1 MRKNNANVHH
11 SHKGNRS
18 KLPTLKE
25 IAQHVGVSISTVSR
39 VLNND
44 TSRHISPETKSKIW
58 RAAKDLGYRV
68 KEPADPASAA
78 PSASAARAAK
88 GAGKPST
95 AARQVGCI
103 VSAPQNKYNH
113 PYFSPILAG
122 IEKKLAELECVLAYV
137 ITQEEIQGETAIRKL
152 VQDTR
157 LDGIVIVEGIE
168 PGMYDYIKKVVP
180 AVVGIDISD
189 PTVPVISY
197 DRVQAAKT
205 AVRHL
210 IEQGH
215 TRIAFIGGAGMS
227 GDMEREKRCR
237 GYKYAMQEA
246 GLAIEPRWIINAGWD
261 VNLSYARMAEL
272 LDDGKASRPTAV
284 FAASDMMAISAMRA
298 AAERGFDIPHDIAF
312 VGLDNIELSQYTSPP
327 LTTIHIPK
335 HEIGMMAAKVL
346 VDQIEGNIPL
356 PFKML
361 MPFELV
367 VRQSS
372 VNTRKR

>member
-1 MRKNNANVHH
+1 M
-11 SHKGNRS
+11 
-18 KLPTLKE
+18 PTLKE
-25 IAQHVGVSISTVSR
+25 IAQQVGVSISTVSR

-58 RAAKDLGYRV
+58 RVAKELGYRV
-68 KEPADPASAA
+68 KEPLEPNLAA
-78 PSASAARAAK
+78 PSAPASKAAK

-157 LDGIVIVEGIE
+157 LDGIIIVEGIE

-272 LDDGKASRPTAV
+272 LDDSKASRPTAV

-298 AAERGFDIPHDIAF
+298 AAERGFGIPHDIAF

-356 PFKML
+356 PFKLL

-372 VNTRKR
+372 VSTKKR